1 MRRAA
6 IELALAAFAVPAAAQ
21 RVAYEG
27 NLSVATGTYYFTART
42 TSWTLGSGL
51 AYTAGPV
58 TLRAWAPV
66 FMQNT
71 TLVVRSGGGM
81 TPTGGPTS
89 DALPDSGRT
98 PPTGGASGRRRT
110 PAPESALTGY
120 ELVMGD
126 PMAQLVVGL
135 ADDARTSLTVAAG
148 LKFPVTDTSAYGTGE
163 WDASTTVS
171 IMRWLGSAGFVS
183 LDATYWYLGDLPDLE
198 LRDVLAGTATLGR
211 PLGNAWV
218 ASLSMSGGTAVLS
231 GYDPAASVGVMIGRL
246 GRALWSG
253 WAALG
258 LTEAVPDVS
267 IGLSWRIE
275 LGARRL

>member
-6 IELALAAFAVPAAAQ
+6 IELVFAAFAVPAAAQ

-27 NLSVATGTYYFTART
+27 NLSVATGTYYFTDRT

-51 AYTAGPV
+51 AYTSGPV
-58 TLRAWAPV
+58 TLRAWIPV

-81 TPTGGPTS
+81 TPMGNARNDT
-89 DALPDSGRT
+89 AADSGPAPRT
-98 PPTGGASGRRRT
+98 GAAPGRRRV

-120 ELVMGD
+120 EMVMGD
-126 PMAQLVVGL
+126 PGAQLVVGVTN
-135 ADDARTSLTVAAG
+135 DPRTTVSIAAG
-148 LKFPVTDTSAYGTGE
+148 VKFPVTDTSAYGTGE

-171 IMRWLGSAGFVS
+171 ITHWLGRAGFVS

-198 LRDVLAGTATLGR
+198 LRDALAGTATFGGH
-211 PLGNAWV
+211 LGNAWV
-218 ASLSMSGGTAVLS
+218 ASVSMSAGTAVLQD
-231 GYDPAASVGVMIGRL
+231 YDPAASVGVMIGRL
-246 GRALWSG
+246 DRALWSG

-258 LTEAVPDVS
+258 LTETVPDLSV
-267 IGLSWRIE
+267 GLSWRIA
-275 LGARRL
+275 LGAH